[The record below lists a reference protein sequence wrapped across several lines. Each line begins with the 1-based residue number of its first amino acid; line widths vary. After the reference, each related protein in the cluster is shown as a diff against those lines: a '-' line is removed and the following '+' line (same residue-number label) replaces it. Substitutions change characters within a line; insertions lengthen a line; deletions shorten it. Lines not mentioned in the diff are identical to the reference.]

1 MSQQK
6 IDKYKKIDK
15 KFDKKKNQLNFRMGK
30 NPLEIQI
37 LKRLAQ

>member
-15 KFDKKKNQLNFRMGK
+15 KFDKKNQLNFRMGK